1 MAPHASFEALTRCMH
16 RTHTCMRC
24 MRFVRC
30 VQRTQRSACNAR
42 ARGPSGAPRVARFQ
56 GGAQHRGALAAR
68 RPAARRAARVVARAA
83 RCALSGGGRR
93 GRRRGGGGRLGRDD
107 VRVAAPA
114 REGGGDGPPRTSG
127 FGSSGVIRSAPM
139 CAAVASAHSVGFAAT
154 RRRIVL
160 VLTSGGA
167 EEARGVE
174 GGGGRRGGVSRH
186 GWGRGEAQNAAT
198 GSGVG
203 VIAPWNAR
211 PQLDIIATLVADT
224 WACFSP
230 LLWSAPAGST
240 HGQHPCARR

>member
-1 MAPHASFEALTRCMH
+1 MHAVYAICA
-16 RTHTCMRC
+16 MRAAHATQ
-24 MRFVRC
+24 C
-30 VQRTQRSACNAR
+30 VQRAR
-42 ARGPSGAPRVARFQ
+42 ARAEWGSESRAISGRGAAQGGVGSETSSRPPRSPSCGQ
-56 GGAQHRGALAAR
+56 GGALRSLG
-68 RPAARRAARVVARAA
+68 RRAPGEAP
-83 RCALSGGGRR
+83 
-93 GRRRGGGGRLGRDD
+93 GGGGRLGRDD